1 MVFSFAHLDAGD
13 VYGTRFEHGAT
24 RADGSR
30 GRWLACTLSDT
41 LQHCAVARARLLVAV
56 RHGRHWHVLIP
67 RNEDA
72 SARTWVLAESVRSLF
87 MGGEAIDGARAAV
100 RSATVG

>member
-1 MVFSFAHLDAGD
+1 MCTALASSMVLHAPTALAGA
-13 VYGTRFEHGAT
+13 GWRAPFPTR
-24 RADGSR
+24 
-30 GRWLACTLSDT
+30 DT

-100 RSATVG
+100 RSATVA